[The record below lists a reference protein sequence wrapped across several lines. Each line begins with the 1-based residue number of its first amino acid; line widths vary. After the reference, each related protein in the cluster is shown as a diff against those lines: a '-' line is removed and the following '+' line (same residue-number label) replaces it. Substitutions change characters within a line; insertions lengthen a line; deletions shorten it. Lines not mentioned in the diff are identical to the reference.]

1 MITLRNSSCVV
12 RNINL
17 HFSFTDIGTSS
28 LHTSSVLNRR
38 SGKRVRNVP
47 EYVKEKYSNG
57 PWWMKP
63 RIVMKSP
70 LATTYH
76 PVNQFQN
83 SEENFLQEVN
93 SKSCQDLPIDIDD
106 PYSKEPK
113 MCILCPRQ
121 CVENITPNYK
131 NVKLLSQFVSP
142 HTGKVYQCHITG
154 LCNYMQALVERE
166 VKRSRAAGLMSTR
179 VIDPIYLQDPPLINP
194 NKPIKKNPY

>member
-1 MITLRNSSCVV
+1 MISLRSNSFLV
-12 RNINL
+12 RSVNL
-17 HFSFTDIGTSS
+17 HFSFTDIGASS
-28 LHTSSVLNRR
+28 LHTSTVLNRR
-38 SGKRVRNVP
+38 SGKRARHIP
-47 EYVKEKYSNG
+47 EYVKERYAKG

-63 RIVMKSP
+63 RIVMNSP

-76 PVNQFQN
+76 PVNQFETA
-83 SEENFLQEVN
+83 EEEFFNEVN
-93 SKSCQDLPIDIDD
+93 VKSCQDLPIDIDD

-142 HTGKVYQCHITG
+142 HTGKVYQSHITG

-194 NKPIKKNPY
+194 NKPFKKNPY